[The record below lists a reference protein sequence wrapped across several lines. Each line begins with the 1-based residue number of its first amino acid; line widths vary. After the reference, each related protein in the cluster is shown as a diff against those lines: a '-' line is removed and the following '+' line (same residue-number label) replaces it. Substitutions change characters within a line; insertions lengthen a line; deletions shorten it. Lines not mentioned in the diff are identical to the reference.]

1 MTRIE
6 DAARITERLGRRATP
21 DLSDVDSPV
30 VGALPSREL
39 AQGAS
44 RLGILALLTG
54 LIVTSMTLLEQLV
67 FRPAS
72 YKADPVGIL
81 AVAGAAAISLGV
93 FATSRRS
100 DVDAARFLDLGFVYE
115 VLTAFLFAIAIHAA
129 PGLPGVPPHGWSPI
143 AVWVVVFPLIVP
155 SARGKTIL
163 AAIAAALMDPLGLA
177 LNVVRGHPVPGALV
191 VAQMLLPTAFAAV
204 AAIVGAR
211 MIERLSAAARQ
222 ARELGSYRLLEFLG
236 TGGMGEVWRAEH
248 RMLARPAAVKLIR
261 ERADLFSLDTLAR
274 FEREARATASL
285 RSPHTIHVYDFGTTE
300 DGRFYYA
307 MELLD
312 GFSLEDLVRRHGPQP
327 EGRVVHLLRQ
337 VCHSL
342 EEAHRSGLVHRDV
355 KPGNVFVC
363 RYGLD
368 LDFVKVLDF
377 GLVKPIAGA
386 LLSGLSAKGFVA
398 GTPEYMAPEVALGRA
413 EVDGRADIYALGCV
427 GFFLLTG
434 LGVFSGQGRTPMEIM
449 IDHTRTRP
457 PRPSERAGRPFHRG
471 LEDLLMACLA
481 KEPRDR
487 PESARKLDRR
497 LASLGLEGSWT
508 PERAQR
514 WWEEVAAHDQNA
526 GPSVVMRQVLA

>member
-1 MTRIE
+1 
-6 DAARITERLGRRATP
+6 
-21 DLSDVDSPV
+21 
-30 VGALPSREL
+30 
-39 AQGAS
+39 
-44 RLGILALLTG
+44 
-54 LIVTSMTLLEQLV
+54 
-67 FRPAS
+67 
-72 YKADPVGIL
+72 
-81 AVAGAAAISLGV
+81 
-93 FATSRRS
+93 
-100 DVDAARFLDLGFVYE
+100 
-115 VLTAFLFAIAIHAA
+115 
-129 PGLPGVPPHGWSPI
+129 
-143 AVWVVVFPLIVP
+143 
-155 SARGKTIL
+155 
-163 AAIAAALMDPLGLA
+163 
-177 LNVVRGHPVPGALV
+177 
-191 VAQMLLPTAFAAV
+191 
-204 AAIVGAR
+204 
-211 MIERLSAAARQ
+211 
-222 ARELGSYRLLEFLG
+222 
-236 TGGMGEVWRAEH
+236 
-248 RMLARPAAVKLIR
+248 
-261 ERADLFSLDTLAR
+261 
-274 FEREARATASL
+274 
-285 RSPHTIHVYDFGTTE
+285 
-300 DGRFYYA
+300 

-386 LLSGLSAKGFVA
+386 SLSGLSAKGFVA

-471 LEDLLMACLA
+471 LEDLLMSCLA

-487 PESARKLDRR
+487 PESAREIDRR
-497 LASLGLEGSWT
+497 LASLGLEESWT
-508 PERAQR
+508 PERTRR

-526 GPSVVMRQVLA
+526 RPSAVMRQVLA